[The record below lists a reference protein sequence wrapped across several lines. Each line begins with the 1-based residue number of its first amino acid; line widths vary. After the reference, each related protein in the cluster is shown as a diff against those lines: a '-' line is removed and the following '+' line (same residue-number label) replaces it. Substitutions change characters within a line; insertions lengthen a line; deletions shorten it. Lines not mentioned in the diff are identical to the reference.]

1 MGAIKSQEKTYSIS
15 LAAQRV
21 GVSQRQLYYW
31 EFIGIVK
38 PVYIPFGSYSYRRY
52 TQRDID
58 RLLKVK
64 QLLDAGYTLKAAAHK
79 VKDQENGGHSFETHH
94 STAKQSSQTAEE
106 P

>member
-1 MGAIKSQEKTYSIS
+1 MNTIKNQEKTYSVS

-38 PVYIPFGSYSYRRY
+38 PAYIPFGSYSYRRY
-52 TQRDID
+52 TQNDINQ
-58 RLLKVK
+58 LLKVK
-64 QLLDAGYTLKAAAHK
+64 HLLDAGFTLKAAAQK
-79 VKDQENGGHSFETHH
+79 VKNHTNGDDHSSEARSSTH
-94 STAKQSSQTAEE
+94 E